1 MPLVLRRLLT
11 VAPTVLV
18 VATVTFVALQVIPG
32 DLAEIMLGVDARPED
47 LARLRQE
54 FGLDRPLMA
63 RYLEWLGHLARG
75 NLGTSVTYREP
86 VDTLI
91 LARLPVTLSLAF
103 AAMLVALA
111 LAMPLGVAAAR
122 RAWSP
127 LDLSVLVG
135 SQLGLAVPTF
145 WMGILLLLGFAAAL
159 PIFPLQGYV
168 ALAASPG
175 EWLRHLALPA
185 VALGTERAA
194 ALVRLVRA
202 SVLDELHRDYV
213 RTARSKG
220 VAGGVILRHHVLRNA
235 LIPVLT
241 VAGLQLGY
249 LMGGTIII
257 EQVFGLPGLGRLLVQ
272 GIYSRDLVV
281 VQGAV
286 VTIAITFALL
296 NLAVDLLY
304 ATIDPRITYD

>member
-1 MPLVLRRLLT
+1 MPLVLRRLLA

-32 DLAEIMLGVDARPED
+32 DIAQIMLGTDARPED
-47 LARLRQE
+47 VARLRQE
-54 FGLDRPLMA
+54 FGLDRPLA
-63 RYLEWLGHLARG
+63 VRYVEWLGNLIRG
-75 NLGTSVTYREP
+75 NLGTSISYHEP
-86 VDTLI
+86 VARLI
-91 LARLPVTLSLAF
+91 AQRLPVTFSVAF
-103 AAMLVALA
+103 VSMLMATVMAL
-111 LAMPLGVAAAR
+111 PLGVVAAR

-127 LDLSVLVG
+127 VDLTVLAG
-135 SQLGLAVPTF
+135 SQVGLAVPTF

-168 ALAASPG
+168 ALAGSPI
-175 EWLRHLALPA
+175 EWGRHLVLPA
-185 VALGTERAA
+185 LALGAERAA

-202 SVLDELHRDYV
+202 SVLDELSRDYV

-220 VAGGVILRHHVLRNA
+220 LAGAFVLRRHVLRNA

-241 VAGLQLGY
+241 VASLQLGY
-249 LMGGTIII
+249 LLGGTIVI
-257 EQVFGLPGLGRLLVQ
+257 EQVFGLPGLGRLLLQ

-286 VTIAITFALL
+286 VTIAVMFALL

-304 ATIDPRITYD
+304 ARVDPRITYD